1 MFPDKTPMEGRPAD
15 VRPKRRIQHPA
26 WLEDYEVSLP
36 HYDQP
41 TPAARTFPHSREL
54 QASRTE
60 RVAEMT
66 PLMYKQSSDDA
77 MWAAKKDI
85 RHSTPPVP
93 RYQSTPVSHPVTK
106 EDVSEILKMM
116 QQIKQENQQLQST
129 VLNIQQQMNINRTFS
144 IHERAMPY
152 DTAQLPLSRAPLTE
166 DWPLPPP
173 PVVDEDTLP
182 TAVDAPLPPPRHN
195 ISDMVEEL
203 TTSLQKIGN
212 RDKSHSCA
220 TTPDYCEPERYHI
233 TTTPPQGA
241 CNYPPSRHLHTT
253 PTISMPFYRDT
264 GQYSYSPHQEKIYRG
279 PTPTIPDFTNG
290 DPREFARLKVSLDNL
305 LPEDATERFK
315 YQILLE
321 HLKFE
326 DALLIADSYINSIRP
341 YSDTMM
347 SLAEQ
352 YGQPHQLALR
362 RIADLMDEPTI
373 RSHDASGFKG
383 FALKVRALVGMLDQ
397 LGVSGSVELQCGS
410 HVTRLLTKLP
420 HDLRAEFKRY
430 IYPLNVRIPTLLHFA
445 DWLEYELNIQGS
457 GFEFLG
463 VDRKEH
469 AGQKRDK
476 RKDFKSTKP
485 TAIFHSADPAAITQS
500 SEQSGSFVT
509 KPQDKPKSFCPYCI
523 NTQHYLNQC
532 QNFSQLTKEQKTKWV
547 KTNRRCWRCGQA
559 HQAAQCRL
567 KTSCKVCKGK
577 HLEALHELNERP
589 ISENTCIVNSANEV
603 LYLDRPLG
611 CSQVLLKIIKVILRN
626 GNHALETFAILDDG
640 SERTILL
647 QAAVQKLKLHGKPEN
662 LALRTVR
669 QDMRVINGAS
679 VSFTISPACQPKS
692 VFRIHRAFT
701 ADQLVL
707 AEHTCPAATLQNKY
721 RHLRGLPIPSFE
733 NVQPL
738 LLIGS
743 DYPHLV
749 TPIEPVRLGPPGGPA
764 AVKTR
769 LGWTVQ
775 GPAKLVRHPF
785 LTQQCLNISIRS
797 ASDELFR
804 HIEKLWQLDVLPY
817 RSEKLATRSKQDQE
831 AIDLLE
837 AKTTRID
844 INGTQRYAT
853 PLLRV
858 KNMPKLHASKQ
869 AVMPNLRS
877 TETRLAKDPVKS
889 EAYRAEIQ
897 RLEQAG
903 YVVAIPEQK
912 LNREEE
918 SWFIPHHMVSH
929 NDKNRVVFNCS
940 FSYKGETLND
950 LLLPGPALGSSLLG
964 VLLRFRE
971 HPVAFSSDIKGMFH
985 QIRLLPEDKPLLR
998 FLWRDLN
1005 REETPSIYEWQVLP
1019 FGTTCSPCCATYAL
1033 QKHVVDH
1040 SNPGDTVRHSI
1051 ERCFY
1056 VDNCL
1061 QSVAKPEEARE
1072 LVNTL
1077 RNLLA
1082 EGGFELRQWA
1092 CNFPNVIQHLPKE
1105 ARSES
1110 SELWLNQTES
1120 DPQELA
1126 LGLRWMCQ
1134 SDTLGYRSRLTDHA
1148 TPTMRNIYK
1157 VVASQYDPLG
1167 FLVPYVT
1174 RAKILIQS
1182 LWAKQ
1187 REWDDPLLPR
1197 DILQTW
1203 HEWEKELPNLAQITI
1218 PRCYVSSQ
1226 IDSLKCSRQVH
1237 IFSDAS
1243 ERAYGSVAYLRTEDT
1258 KDGVEVAFL
1267 TARSRVAPK
1276 RQLSVPRLE
1285 LCAALTGAQLA
1296 SLLAKE
1302 LTLSIESFVLWT
1314 DSTTVLTWLQS
1325 ESCRY
1330 KVFVGT
1336 RIAEIQELTSD
1347 HTWRYVESANNPADY
1362 ITHGKSLKELATD
1375 KTWRQGPTYLWRSPS
1390 CWPTTPEISTAEN
1403 PAELKKPTFC
1413 GHVRLTD
1420 VQSLPDPQQFNSF
1433 KTLVEAA
1440 ALQRHRAAGNEGNP
1454 SAEDHQL
1461 AERDIL
1467 RRAQYDSF
1475 PEDFHCLEAG
1485 KPVPSSSRLITLAPE
1500 YDHTVGLIRVGGR
1513 LRRSQQLDIDVIHPI
1528 VLNSSHKITQLLIQD
1543 TDKELHHSGS
1553 ERLFAEL
1560 RRKYWI
1566 LRGREAIK
1574 RQQHSC
1580 PDCQRWRAKPTV
1592 PQMADLPQ
1600 ARLQI
1605 FKPPFFSTGMDC
1617 FGPFTVKVGRR
1628 CEKRWGILFKCLTTR
1643 AVHIDLLSSLDTD
1656 SFLMALRRF
1665 ISRRGKPSEVLSDQG
1680 TNFKGGERELQ
1691 ESFKSLSPALQTELA
1706 KQQIQFRFNP
1716 PSSPHFGGV
1725 WEREIR
1731 SIKSALYA
1739 TLQEQN
1745 MTEEVLNTVLIEIE
1759 GILNS
1764 KPLGYVSTD
1773 IADPNPVTPNLLLMG
1788 RLDPSLPQTVYH
1800 DTELLSRRRWRHSQV
1815 LADQFWTHF
1824 TKYYLP
1830 NLQTRGKWQRDKDQ
1844 LQPAMIVMIVDPQLP
1859 RALWPIGRITKVIP
1873 GIDGRIRTAE
1883 VKIKDRTYIRPVA
1896 RLIKLPALP
1905 DMDTVSSPSE

>member
-1 MFPDKTPMEGRPAD
+1 MFSDKMTRDGRPAD
-15 VRPKRRIQHPA
+15 VRPKRRIQPPA
-26 WLEDYEVSLP
+26 WLEDYEVALP
-36 HYDQP
+36 HYGQQSQ
-41 TPAARTFPHSREL
+41 AAHAFLHHREL
-54 QASRTE
+54 QARHIE

-66 PLMYKQSSDDA
+66 PLMYPSASDEA
-77 MWAAKKDI
+77 MWAERRAI
-85 RHSTPPVP
+85 SSSPPPGP
-93 RYQSTPVSHPVTK
+93 RYESTPVVHPVAT

-116 QQIKQENQQLQST
+116 QQLRRENQQLQST
-129 VLNIQQQMNINRTFS
+129 VLDMQQQMGIGKASS
-144 IHERAMPY
+144 IHQRAEPSRY
-152 DTAQLPLSRAPLTE
+152 DMARLPSSRAPVPEHE

-173 PVVDEDTLP
+173 PVVDDDISP
-182 TAVDAPLPPPRHN
+182 PIRDVPPPPPRHN
-195 ISDMVEEL
+195 VSDMVEEL
-203 TTSLQKIGN
+203 TTKLRRLQNKEQ
-212 RDKSHSCA
+212 
-220 TTPDYCEPERYHI
+220 TPSGISTPEYCEPEMYPMA
-233 TTTPPQGA
+233 TTPQQRA
-241 CNYPPSRHLHTT
+241 QYYSQSRHPQTA
-253 PTISMPFYRDT
+253 PTANLPSYRDT
-264 GQYSYSPHQEKIYRG
+264 GQHPYYHQQEKIYRG
-279 PTPTIPDFTNG
+279 PTPTIPDFTKG
-290 DPREFARLKVSLDNL
+290 DPREFARLKISLDNL

-315 YQILLE
+315 YQVLLE

-326 DALLIADSYINSIRP
+326 DALLIADSYINSCKP
-341 YSDTMM
+341 YSDTMA

-362 RIADLMDEPTI
+362 RIADLMDDATI
-373 RSHDASGFKG
+373 RSHDASGFKR
-383 FALKVRALVGMLDQ
+383 FALRVRALVGMLDQ
-397 LGVSGSVELQCGS
+397 LGDSGRVELQCGS
-410 HVTRLLTKLP
+410 HVTRLLSKLP
-420 HDLRAEFKRY
+420 HDLRADFKRY
-430 IYPLNVRIPTLLHFA
+430 MYPLNVRIPTLLHFA
-445 DWLEYELNIQGS
+445 DWLEYELKIQES

-463 VDRKEH
+463 SDRREH
-469 AGQKRDK
+469 TAQKRD
-476 RKDFKSTKP
+476 RRLDFKSTK
-485 TAIFHSADPAAITQS
+485 TMAIFHSADPALNTTSPEES
-500 SEQSGSFVT
+500 SLSVA
-509 KPQDKPKSFCPYCI
+509 KPQDKPKMFCPYCT

-532 QNFSQLTKEQKTKWV
+532 HNFSQLTKDQKTNWV
-547 KTNRRCWRCGQA
+547 KTNKRCWRCGRS

-567 KTSCKVCKGK
+567 KNSCKVCKGK

-589 ISENTCIVNSANEV
+589 VNENTCLVNKTNDV

-611 CSQVLLKIIKVILRN
+611 CSQVLLKVTKVILRN
-626 GNHALETFAILDDG
+626 GEQAIETFAILDDG

-647 QAAVQKLKLHGKPEN
+647 QAAAQKLKLQGEPED

-669 QDMRVINGAS
+669 QDMRIIHGTS
-679 VSFTISPACQPKS
+679 VSFTISPACQPQR
-692 VFRIHRAFT
+692 VFKIHRAFT
-701 ADQLVL
+701 ADQLGL

-721 RHLRGLPIPSFE
+721 RHLRGLPIPSFDS
-733 NVQPL
+733 VRPL

-775 GPAKLVRHPF
+775 GPAKLVQHPL
-785 LTQQCLNISIRS
+785 LTLQCLNISIRS
-797 ASDELFR
+797 PSSELFR

-844 INGTQRYAT
+844 IKGTQRYAT
-853 PLLRV
+853 PLLRI
-858 KNMPKLHASKQ
+858 KNMPKLHATKQ

-877 TETRLAKDPVKS
+877 TENRLAKDPAKL
-889 EAYRAEIQ
+889 EAYRTEIQ
-897 RLEQAG
+897 RLIQAG
-903 YVVAIPEQK
+903 YVVAVPEEK
-912 LNREEE
+912 LTGEEE

-929 NDKNRVVFNCS
+929 NGKNRVVFNCS
-940 FSYKGETLND
+940 FSYRGENLND
-950 LLLPGPALGSSLLG
+950 LLLPGPTLGSSLLG

-985 QIRLLPEDKPLLR
+985 QVRLLPEDKPLLR

-1005 REETPSIYEWQVLP
+1005 REEIPSIYEWQVLP
-1019 FGTTCSPCCATYAL
+1019 LGTTCSPCCATYAL

-1040 SNPGDTVRHSI
+1040 SEPGDHCRHSI

-1061 QSVAKPEEARE
+1061 QSVATPEEAKG

-1092 CNFPNVIQHLPKE
+1092 CNSPNVINHLPLE

-1110 SELWLNQTES
+1110 SELWLNQTKS

-1134 SDTLGYRSRLTDHA
+1134 SDTLGYQSRLADCS

-1167 FLVPYVT
+1167 FLVPYIT

-1187 REWDDPLLPR
+1187 REWDDPLLPN

-1203 HEWEKELPNLAQITI
+1203 HDWQRELPHLTEITL

-1226 IDSLKCSRQVH
+1226 MDSLHCSRQVH

-1243 ERAYGSVAYLRTEDT
+1243 EQAYGSVAYLRTEDPRG
-1258 KDGVEVAFL
+1258 GVKVSFL

-1302 LTLSIESFVLWT
+1302 LTLNIESFVLWT

-1336 RIAEIQELTSD
+1336 RIAEIQELTSG

-1362 ITHGKSLKELATD
+1362 ITHGKTLKELATD
-1375 KTWRQGPTYLWRSPS
+1375 KIWRHGPECLLLSPS
-1390 CWPTTPEISTAEN
+1390 CWPIIPKVSTAEN
-1403 PAELKKPTFC
+1403 PAELKKATFC
-1413 GHVRLTD
+1413 SHLTVAD
-1420 VQSLPDPQQFNSF
+1420 AQSLPDPQQFSSF
-1433 KTLVEAA
+1433 KALVEAA
-1440 ALQRHRAAGNEGNP
+1440 AILRHGAAGKEGDP

-1467 RRAQYDSF
+1467 RKSQCDSF
-1475 PEDFHCLEAG
+1475 PEDFHCLVAG
-1485 KPVPSSSRLITLAPE
+1485 KPVPYSSRLLTLAPE

-1513 LRRSQQLDIDVIHPI
+1513 LRHSQQLDADIIHPV
-1528 VLNSSHKITQLLIQD
+1528 VLDPSHKITQLLIQNI
-1543 TDKELHHSGS
+1543 DKELHHPGS
-1553 ERLFAEL
+1553 ERVFAEI

-1566 LRGREAIK
+1566 LRGREAVK
-1574 RQQHSC
+1574 RQQFSC

-1592 PQMADLPQ
+1592 PRMADLPQ

-1605 FKPPFFSTGMDC
+1605 LKPPFFSTGMDC
-1617 FGPFTVKVGRR
+1617 FGPFTVKIGRR
-1628 CEKRWGILFKCLTTR
+1628 CEKTLG
-1643 AVHIDLLSSLDTD
+1643 
-1656 SFLMALRRF
+1656 
-1665 ISRRGKPSEVLSDQG
+1665 
-1680 TNFKGGERELQ
+1680 
-1691 ESFKSLSPALQTELA
+1691 
-1706 KQQIQFRFNP
+1706 
-1716 PSSPHFGGV
+1716 HFV
-1725 WEREIR
+1725 
-1731 SIKSALYA
+1731 
-1739 TLQEQN
+1739 
-1745 MTEEVLNTVLIEIE
+1745 
-1759 GILNS
+1759 
-1764 KPLGYVSTD
+1764 
-1773 IADPNPVTPNLLLMG
+1773 
-1788 RLDPSLPQTVYH
+1788 
-1800 DTELLSRRRWRHSQV
+1800 
-1815 LADQFWTHF
+1815 
-1824 TKYYLP
+1824 
-1830 NLQTRGKWQRDKDQ
+1830 
-1844 LQPAMIVMIVDPQLP
+1844 
-1859 RALWPIGRITKVIP
+1859 
-1873 GIDGRIRTAE
+1873 
-1883 VKIKDRTYIRPVA
+1883 
-1896 RLIKLPALP
+1896 
-1905 DMDTVSSPSE
+1905 